1 MFQGIKFIP
10 KYKLMKKDRKT
21 EINTKKLK
29 NKSQQ
34 EKSLVVNLLGLIL
47 MDKILICMLKLVKY
61 TITLI
66 NHVKSH

>member
-1 MFQGIKFIP
+1 
-10 KYKLMKKDRKT
+10 MKKDRKT

-34 EKSLVVNLLGLIL
+34 EKSLVVNLLELIL